1 MPRLNQTFARTPETP
16 VMMETLR
23 NAAKSL
29 VAKILLGLLVLS
41 FAVWG
46 IGDMFRG
53 FQAADLATVGES
65 AISSEAFRVQLN
77 QTMQRMTQQT
87 GQQVTLEDARK
98 IGLPQQ
104 ILDRMIAQTAIDDMG
119 EKLQL
124 HVSNNAIIAE
134 VQANKAFHNAQGQFD
149 PQRFRIVL
157 QQNGLTEEGF
167 LASERQARLRAAIAG
182 AAANGPTV
190 PATLLQAMLQYRDE
204 TRDARYFTFP
214 VSEADV
220 PAPTDADLKKQYELA
235 PAAYTAPEYRSIVV
249 MKVEL
254 GDLAGKLQTT
264 DAEVQ
269 EYYAAHMQDYFTPE
283 KRTIIQVSFPDVA
296 KAEAAKAR
304 IDKGEDIV
312 VIAKEM
318 GMKEADITF
327 TDWTKDKFL
336 DPAIG
341 DAAFALAPGAVSA
354 PVKGTLNTALLK
366 AVAVSP
372 EKQATLDEVKD
383 KVRATVQLE
392 KARDEIQAVFDAVE
406 DARAQQTKFEDI
418 AARAGIPIL
427 VIPAISQVGRDP
439 SGAEISVPN
448 KQEVLKAV
456 YASDAGV
463 ENDAISYNDG
473 YIWYEVR
480 GVTPSAVKPL
490 DQVKDAVRADYVAAK
505 LRTLASDK
513 AKAMIEKAGSNTK
526 LETLAAENNATIQ
539 TATAMK
545 RNQVSEAFDGVAAMA
560 LFASP
565 PGSLTWALEGDGK
578 SARIIEVGKSTV
590 PAFSAVSVASKE
602 VIDFV
607 RPGLS
612 QDLETQFIKAVR
624 GHAQVSINEELWRQI
639 SSANTPP

>member
-1 MPRLNQTFARTPETP
+1 
-16 VMMETLR
+16 MMETLR

-104 ILDRMIAQTAIDDMG
+104 ILDRMIAQAAIDDLG

-190 PATLLQAMLQYRDE
+190 SATLLQAMLQYRDE
-204 TRDARYFTFP
+204 TRDARYFTFS

-220 PAPTDADLKKQYELA
+220 PAPTDADLKKQYELT

-249 MKVEL
+249 MKVEPS
-254 GDLAGKLQTT
+254 DLAGKLQTT

-269 EYYAAHMQDYFTPE
+269 EYYAAHMPNYFTPE

-304 IDKGEDIV
+304 IDKGEDILT
-312 VIAKEM
+312 IAKEM

-341 DAAFALAPGAVSA
+341 NAAFALAQGQVSA

-372 EKQATLDEVKD
+372 EKQAKLEEVKD
-383 KVRATVQLE
+383 KVRVTVQLE
-392 KARDEIQAVFDAVE
+392 KARDEIQAVFDSVE

-418 AARAGIPIL
+418 ASRAGIPIL
-427 VIPAISQVGRDP
+427 VIPAISQDGRDP
-439 SGAEISVPN
+439 SGADITIPN
-448 KQEVLKAV
+448 KEEVLRAV

-463 ENDAISYNDG
+463 ENDAISYNEG

-526 LETLAAENNATIQ
+526 LETLATENNATIQ
-539 TATAMK
+539 TATVMK
-545 RNQVSEAFDGVAAMA
+545 RNQVSEAFDGVATMA
-560 LFASP
+560 LFSSP
-565 PGSLTWALEGDGK
+565 PGALTWALEGDGK
-578 SARIIEVGKSTV
+578 SARVIEVGKSTV

-602 VIDFV
+602 VLDFV

-612 QDLETQFIKAVR
+612 QDFETQFIKAVR

-639 SSANTPP
+639 SSATTSP

>member
-1 MPRLNQTFARTPETP
+1 MARLNQTFARTPETP
-16 VMMETLR
+16 VMMEALR

-46 IGDMFRG
+46 IGDIFRG

-65 AISSEAFRVQLN
+65 TISSEAFRVQLN

-87 GQQVTLEDARK
+87 GQQMTLEDARK

-104 ILDRMIAQTAIDDMG
+104 ILDLMIAQAAIDDMG

-124 HVSNNAIIAE
+124 LVSNNAIISE

-149 PQRFRIVL
+149 PQRFRVVL

-204 TRDARYFTFP
+204 TRDARYFTFS

-220 PAPTDADLKKQYELA
+220 PAPTNADLKKQYESA

-249 MKVEL
+249 MKVEP

-269 EYYAAHMQDYFTPE
+269 EYYAAHMRDYFTPE

-304 IDKGEDIV
+304 IDKGEDILT
-312 VIAKEM
+312 IAREM

-327 TDWTKDKFL
+327 TDWTKDRFL

-341 DAAFALAPGAVSA
+341 DAAFALAQGQVSA

-372 EKQATLDEVKD
+372 EKQATLEEVKD

-392 KARDEIQAVFDAVE
+392 KARDEIQSVFDSVE

-427 VIPAISQVGRDP
+427 VIPAISPDGRDP
-439 SGAEISVPN
+439 SGADISIPN
-448 KQEVLKAV
+448 KQEVLKAA

-513 AKAMIEKAGSNTK
+513 AKAMIEKAGNNTK
-526 LETLAAENNATIQ
+526 LETLATENNATIQ
-539 TATAMK
+539 TATAIK
-545 RNQVSEAFDGVAAMA
+545 RNQVSETFDGVATMA

-565 PGSLTWALEGDGK
+565 AGSLTWALEGDGK
-578 SARIIEVGKSTV
+578 SARIIEVGKATV
-590 PAFSAVSVASKE
+590 PSFSAVSVASKE
-602 VIDFV
+602 VLDFV

-612 QDLETQFIKAVR
+612 QDFETQFIKAVR

-639 SSANTPP
+639 SSATTSP